1 MSRHQ
6 AEPSQAAEGVASCYN
21 VLTTGH
27 WAHGGSKTTPGTNS
41 GKYLSVYCIY
51 QSTAMYTVREC
62 DSTRYV
68 RDKTK
73 FRPDQQIT

>member
-6 AEPSQAAEGVASCYN
+6 AEPSQAEEGEASCYN

-51 QSTAMYTVREC
+51 QSTALYTVREC

>member
-6 AEPSQAAEGVASCYN
+6 AEPSQAEEGEASCYN

-51 QSTAMYTVREC
+51 QSIALASTLSGSVTALVMSEIKQNSGQTNR
-62 DSTRYV
+62 
-68 RDKTK
+68 
-73 FRPDQQIT
+73 